1 MTLTTIVYRLRF
13 SDQRDGCDYGLF
25 STEKKA
31 MDYLTKVLGVQVQS
45 ETRYTLVTVLRSDS
59 GLDYRIE
66 KESVS

>member
-1 MTLTTIVYRLRF
+1 MITVYRLTF

-31 MDYLTKVLGVQVQS
+31 MDYLTKTLGVQVQS
-45 ETRYTLVTVLRSDS
+45 ETKYTLVTVIGSKA